1 MTGAIGELLVLE
13 EEKEVL
19 IVEPRKCSHTRE
31 VLRSGSVRASPEAS
45 REVLLGEELVGGS
58 RKNVSVLT

>member
-1 MTGAIGELLVLE
+1 MTGAVGELLVLE

-19 IVEPRKCSHTRE
+19 IVGPRKCSRTRE
-31 VLRSGSVRASPEAS
+31 VLRSGSVRASPESS